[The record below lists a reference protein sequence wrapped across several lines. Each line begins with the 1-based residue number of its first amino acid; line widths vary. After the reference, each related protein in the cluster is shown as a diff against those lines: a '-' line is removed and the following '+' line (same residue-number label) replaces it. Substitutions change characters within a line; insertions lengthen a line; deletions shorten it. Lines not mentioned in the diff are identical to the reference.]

1 MHFFFCCNVNCL
13 LLSIIVNEII
23 QANQTSSLATSKT
36 SDILDFHYAPRGPEW
51 VNGFKKKKYSFHTN
65 LATHIKLVH
74 LQIISII
81 TWSYFTLF
89 ICKAKLSVINDQ
101 SKAFLGLF
109 FFLSSQHSVDAV
121 NAGVNPTGDTTYNS
135 SHWDLGSAFFFA
147 GTVITTIGTVMAKQ
161 IYTGNFIWG
170 MWWSAL
176 FQRNQKRKDDIQH

>member
-1 MHFFFCCNVNCL
+1 MHFFYCCNVNCL
-13 LLSIIVNEII
+13 ILSIIINEII
-23 QANQTSSLATSKT
+23 HNTIKHQVLLHQKQRSFLISTTL
-36 SDILDFHYAPRGPEW
+36 PE
-51 VNGFKKKKYSFHTN
+51 VLSELMVLRKKYSFHSN

-81 TWSYFTLF
+81 PWSYFNLL

-101 SKAFLGLF
+101 SKAFLPLF

-161 IYTGNFIWG
+161 IYAGNFIWG
-170 MWWSAL
+170 MWWSVAL
-176 FQRNQKRKDDIQH
+176 GAS